1 VIRIGAIEVSNS
13 EKLREAIAALEPG
26 QKITL
31 TWITAAGSTESG
43 SATLAASAVA

>member
-1 VIRIGAIEVSNS
+1 VTRIGSVEVSDS
-13 EKLREAIAALEPG
+13 EQLREAIAALEPG